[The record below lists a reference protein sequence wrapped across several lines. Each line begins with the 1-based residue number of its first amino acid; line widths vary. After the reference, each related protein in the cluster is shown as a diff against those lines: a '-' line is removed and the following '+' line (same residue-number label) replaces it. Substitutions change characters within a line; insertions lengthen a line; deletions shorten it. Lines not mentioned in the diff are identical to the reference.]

1 MIGTGR
7 DAGFLLLWHCYFEAI
22 TGIATRGK
30 IVHKSRRAHDM
41 PDFNHNQSDN
51 VSREFNQVRR
61 FWQHPSLERTLL
73 YYDVVSSIAHVRML
87 GKTAIVDSQNA
98 EQVIAALEQI
108 SKELADGSNFISPDD
123 ADIHEGLER
132 RLNQIVGEMSAILRI
147 AKSTNDQDATDVRLW
162 LRDAVFD
169 VFQALLQIRAHL
181 TELAKRDLD
190 VVMPGYTHM
199 QPALPILLAHWW
211 LANEARFRRDFHR
224 LAEFHRRLNVLPL
237 GACVLAGTPE
247 PIDRKMVADELGF
260 DDVIDNSVDAVSD
273 RDFVIEFGASASLI
287 GVHLSQMSSELLLWA
302 TQEFG
307 FVKLPRRFVFDSAT
321 MPMKRNP
328 ELLEVL
334 RSRPSTLFGRL
345 VEHLTQ
351 LKAIPLGYSQD
362 LQESLPGLFQSAE
375 ILRELLNLASAMIP
389 NIEIDAARMREMA
402 CADMLNASNA
412 KNYLV
417 SRDIPEEKVSTVIEA
432 LTNYCNARG
441 KFLSDLSLS
450 EWQQFSPAFEND
462 IYQYVTMENSVAS
475 FCSFGGSS
483 RDQVEF
489 ALTRATEALTRDQQ
503 QVTQFKP
510 RVRGLGAH
518 RDTEQHGQRRRAGKE
533 SNR

>member
-1 MIGTGR
+1 
-7 DAGFLLLWHCYFEAI
+7 
-22 TGIATRGK
+22 
-30 IVHKSRRAHDM
+30 M
-41 PDFNHNQSDN
+41 PDFTNNHDRL
-51 VSREFNQVRR
+51 SREFNQVRR
-61 FWQHPSLERTLL
+61 FWQHPLLERTLL
-73 YYDVVSSIAHVRML
+73 YYDVLSSAAHVRML
-87 GKTAIVDSQNA
+87 GKTGIVDAANA
-98 EQVIAALEQI
+98 EHVVMALEQI
-108 SKELADGSNFISPDD
+108 SQELREGHNFISPDD

-132 RLNQIVGEMSAILRI
+132 RLSEIVGDMSAILRI
-147 AKSTNDQDATDVRLW
+147 AKSTNDQCATDVRLW
-162 LRDAVFD
+162 MRDAVYE
-169 VFQALLQIRAHL
+169 VFQALLQIRTQL
-181 TELAKRDLD
+181 TELANRDLD

-211 LANEARFRRDFHR
+211 LANEARFRRDFER
-224 LAEFHRRLNVLPL
+224 LAQFYVRLNVLPL

-247 PIDRKMVADELGF
+247 PIDRMMVATELGF
-260 DDVIDNSVDAVSD
+260 ADVIENSVDAVSD
-273 RDFVIEFGASASLI
+273 RDFVIEFGACASMI

-307 FVKLPRRFVFDSAT
+307 FVRLPKRFVFDSAT

-345 VEHLTQ
+345 IEHLTQ

-375 ILRELLNLASAMIP
+375 ILRELLNLASVMLP
-389 NIEIDAARMREMA
+389 NLEIDANRMREMA
-402 CADMLNASNA
+402 CADLLNASHA
-412 KNYLV
+412 KNYLLN
-417 SRDIPEEKVSTVIEA
+417 RDIPEEKAAKVVEA
-432 LTNYCNARG
+432 LTNYCKARG

-450 EWQQFSPAFEND
+450 EWQQFAPAFEND

-489 ALTRATEALTRDQQ
+489 ALSRATDTLTRDQER
-503 QVTQFKP
+503 VPEFKP
-510 RVRGLGAH
+510 KIKRLQ
-518 RDTEQHGQRRRAGKE
+518 DYTETAQSR
-533 SNR
+533 

>member
-1 MIGTGR
+1 
-7 DAGFLLLWHCYFEAI
+7 
-22 TGIATRGK
+22 
-30 IVHKSRRAHDM
+30 M

-51 VSREFNQVRR
+51 AREFNQVRR
-61 FWQHPSLERTLL
+61 FWQHPLLERTLL
-73 YYDVVSSIAHVRML
+73 HYDVLSSIAHVRML
-87 GKTAIVDSQNA
+87 GKTGIVDAQNA
-98 EQVIAALEQI
+98 EKVVLALEQI
-108 SKELADGSNFISPDD
+108 GNELSEGLNFISPDD

-132 RLNQIVGEMSAILRI
+132 RLNEIVGEMSAVLRI

-162 LRDAVFD
+162 LRDAVYD
-169 VFQALLQIRAHL
+169 VFQALILIRTHL

-199 QPALPILLAHWW
+199 QPALPILLGHWW

-224 LAEFHRRLNVLPL
+224 LADFHHRLNVLPL

-273 RDFVIEFGASASLI
+273 RDFVIEFGACASLI

-307 FVKLPRRFVFDSAT
+307 FVKLPRRFVFDSST
-321 MPMKRNP
+321 MPSKRNP

-334 RSRPSTLFGRL
+334 RSRPATLFGRL
-345 VEHLTQ
+345 MEHLTQ

-375 ILRELLNLASAMIP
+375 IMRELLNLASVMIP
-389 NIEIDAARMREMA
+389 NVEIDAERMREMA
-402 CADMLNASNA
+402 CADMLNATNA

-417 SRDIPEEKVSTVIEA
+417 SRDIPEDKASKVMEA
-432 LTNYCNARG
+432 LTNYCKARG
-441 KFLSDLSLS
+441 KYFSDLSLS

-483 RDQVEF
+483 REQVEF
-489 ALTRATEALTRDQQ
+489 ALSRAAEVLTRDQER
-503 QVTQFKP
+503 VADFKP
-510 RVRGLGAH
+510 RVRGIGFN
-518 RDTEQHGQRRRAGKE
+518 RDKEQEQGQQAAQSR
-533 SNR
+533 